1 MLRILGRKSLKGQLV
16 TRFALVLGLM
26 MVVVNIGFFVF
37 LLIALPST
45 NTADIAVRPVIAGA
59 VRSSDNGKLLVEVT
73 DDLQTITRQ
82 FPAFW
87 FVAVHPDGDRVD
99 YGPVPPEYSSI
110 LPRLDGILSLDIRG
124 EEGSPVTAT
133 IANLTSQAGELKVLY
148 GGKSSPGSYALN
160 LLWGLKIIYIPFT
173 LAPLVVVFLAL
184 PLMVGR
190 ALSGIRK
197 TIHRAAS
204 IDADSLGVRLPKDD
218 VVDELHPL
226 VSAFNAALARI
237 DEDVTKRQRFFAN
250 AAHELRTPI
259 AILQTRLE
267 ALPPGA
273 QRERLLMD
281 VGRLAA
287 TAEQLLDMQRF
298 ENIQSWDDV
307 DLVDLCETV
316 AADCASLAIAEGYDL
331 EFETGIKS
339 FIVDGDR
346 GSLER
351 AVTNLVRNAIEH
363 GGGGGRIQI
372 EVLRDGTIEV
382 ADEGP
387 GIPDDEVEKVF
398 EPFYRTKPKST
409 GAGLG
414 LSLVHQIARIHKG
427 HISVI
432 QQEKGARFRLKVGRP
447 R

>member
-1 MLRILGRKSLKGQLV
+1 MFGIGRKSLKGQLV

-26 MVVVNIGFFVF
+26 MVVVNVGFFVF

-45 NTADIAVRPVIAGA
+45 NTADIAVRPIIADA
-59 VRSSDNGKLLVEVT
+59 VRTSNGELVVEAT
-73 DDLQTITRQ
+73 HDLKIINRQ
-82 FPAFW
+82 YPAFW
-87 FVAVHPDGDRVD
+87 FVAVHPDGRRVD
-99 YGPVPPEYSSI
+99 YGPVPWEYSSI

-133 IANLTSQAGELKVLY
+133 IANITSQAGDLKVLY
-148 GGKSSPGSYALN
+148 GGKSSPGSYVLN

-173 LAPLVVVFLAL
+173 LAPLFVVFLAL

-197 TIHRAAS
+197 TIHRAAA
-204 IDADSLGVRLPKDD
+204 IDASSLGMRLPKDD

-226 VSAFNAALARI
+226 VAAFNSALARI
-237 DEDVTKRQRFFAN
+237 DLDVTKRQRFFAN
-250 AAHELRTPI
+250 SAHELRTPI

-267 ALPPGA
+267 VLPVGP
-273 QRERLLMD
+273 QRERLLLD
-281 VGRLAA
+281 VSRLAA

-298 ENIQSWDDV
+298 ETVQSWGDV
-307 DLVDLCETV
+307 DLVALCETV
-316 AADCASLAIAEGYDL
+316 AADCAPLAIAEGYDL
-331 EFETGIKS
+331 EFETEANT
-339 FIVDGDR
+339 FVVNGDY

-363 GGGGGRIQI
+363 GGGGGTIQI
-372 EVLRDGTIEV
+372 DVLRNGTIEV

-387 GIPDDEVEKVF
+387 GISDAEKEKVF

-414 LSLVHQIARIHKG
+414 LSLVHQIAQNHKG
-427 HISVI
+427 HISI
-432 QQEKGARFRLKVGRP
+432 IRQEKGARFRLNVGR
-447 R
+447 